1 MQLAEQILRIEEGF
15 RDKPYNCSEGYPTVG
30 FGRVIGKK
38 GDQLTNITVTLPDE
52 VQHLRRR
59 IATIDRM
66 IPEIITQLDDVR
78 AAVIVSMAYQIGV
91 VGLRKFRF
99 FLQAVKEE
107 NWQLASDHMLDSRW
121 AKQTPA
127 RAERHAEMMLT
138 GKLLKYYD

>member
-1 MQLAEQILRIEEGF
+1 MRLAEQILRIEEGF
-15 RDKPYNCSEGYPTVG
+15 RDKPYNCLEGYPTVG

-38 GDQLTNITVTLPDE
+38 GDQLPNITVTLPDE

-66 IPEIITQLDDVR
+66 IPEIITQLDEVR

-127 RAERHAEMMLT
+127 RADRHAEMMRT